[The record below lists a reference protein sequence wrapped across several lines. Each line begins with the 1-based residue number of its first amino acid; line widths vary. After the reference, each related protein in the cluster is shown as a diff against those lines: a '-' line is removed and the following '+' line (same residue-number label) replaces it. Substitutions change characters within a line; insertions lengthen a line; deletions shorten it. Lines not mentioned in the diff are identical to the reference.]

1 MIPRFTTYTILIF
14 SFGCPQ
20 QPPRQE
26 RDRDGHQR
34 GVPAAPQFR
43 GCRGGQGEGEA
54 CARAGVVPRQE
65 EVWGGTGRGG
75 GTCPR
80 RCVAPLKRGG
90 GGNVVKVRVWNRL
103 EEGKTCARSCVMPCQ
118 EKVKKNSLM
127 ILQNL

>member
-65 EVWGGTGRGG
+65 EVWGKCGG
-75 GTCPR
+75 GRARGRHVPAPVCCP
-80 RCVAPLKRGG
+80 AKKRWGG
-90 GGNVVKVRVWNRL
+90 KCG
-103 EEGKTCARSCVMPCQ
+103 EGEGV
-118 EKVKKNSLM
+118 E
-127 ILQNL
+127 